1 MFLHIGG
8 DVMIP
13 LKDLVGLIALDS
25 GSQPINLEFLKTAE
39 EEGFVVQLTGEP
51 ASLVICTKQVYLS
64 PISTQTLAKREG
76 KAMSKQNRI
85 KES

>member
-64 PISTQTLAKREG
+64 PISTQTLAKRARKGYE
-76 KAMSKQNRI
+76 QT
-85 KES
+85 ESD